1 MPPTRRWIPRGTHRV
16 AIAALALAALAA
28 CENGRFRS
36 NVLLDFGLKA
46 VGLGQGTAEAPV
58 ERPSI
63 GPPLI
68 VGYNDIRV
76 GIPGVGK
83 RGDSPYYIASDGVEI
98 ALNNGMVTRVIG
110 LGLDLQGMYL
120 APDGPYLN
128 DLVAAAREKAIGERV
143 ADYYV
148 KGRIVHDTYRCA
160 LSYAPA
166 EGNKGVVTE
175 QCRRFFGTSGFRNT
189 YWTENDR
196 IVCSI
201 QWFHPDA
208 DMLQF
213 FDTAEQAR
221 TLDLRRQG
229 C

>member
-1 MPPTRRWIPRGTHRV
+1 MSRTALA
-16 AIAALALAALAA
+16 AIAIAALAA

-36 NVLLDFGLKA
+36 NPLLDFGLQA
-46 VGLGQGTAEAPV
+46 VGLGRGAAEAPV
-58 ERPSI
+58 EQPSV

-76 GIPGVGK
+76 GIPGTGA
-83 RGDSPYYIASDGVEI
+83 RGESLYYVASDGVEI
-98 ALNNGMVTRVIG
+98 AMNSGNVTRVIG

-120 APDGPYLN
+120 APDSPYLGN
-128 DLVAAAREKAIGERV
+128 LVAAARERTVAERV

-148 KGRIVHDTYRCA
+148 KGRIVHDTYRCG
-160 LSYAPA
+160 LSYAPGA
-166 EGNKGVVTE
+166 GNRGVVTE
-175 QCRRFFGTSGFRNT
+175 QCRRFFGTSGFQNT
-189 YWTENDR
+189 YWVENDR
-196 IVCSI
+196 IVCSL

-213 FDTAEQAR
+213 FETAEQAK